1 MNFSPNSKYN
11 LSDIDET
18 GRLNFSDVDDF
29 DDLSF
34 YLRRDKV
41 DFFIEIVFKRKQQ
54 YVKIWFE
61 FESFE
66 ELDFDIK

>member
-29 DDLSF
+29 DYLSF